1 MELARSLAA
10 PTPQARQQG
19 LTRTS
24 HVSHR
29 HGGPEARRVR
39 MAILRA
45 RLESGRRLAVAEA
58 AQELVR
64 VHALLRS
71 TRAREPTP
79 ARDMASVV
87 VVPVV
92 VVPVVVVP
100 VVVVP
105 WRLLLLCPLETWRSI
120 D

>member
-39 MAILRA
+39 MAIVRA

-58 AQELVR
+58 AEELVR
-64 VHALLRS
+64 VHALLRP
-71 TRAREPTP
+71 TRAREP
-79 ARDMASVV
+79 M
-87 VVPVV
+87 PVV